1 MHNLSL
7 KELVEAILFS
17 IPEPFTAED
26 MAFKTNRKTEDVR
39 KALEDVSNE
48 YAARNGVIT
57 IENVNGRYAMAIRR
71 EAALSLRKYIREAEL
86 TSYELKMLA
95 IISKHN
101 GILKSQM
108 AKAMGSGVYD
118 HIRSLVEKGFVQ
130 EVKAGRNTALKTT
143 GKVPDK
149 VLQQGQQ
156 PKAQTI
162 ADFAA
167 EKPAGATAA
176 SGSDKPAASEGAAQ
190 AGATEAPAQQ
200 PMQEEPPQ

>member
-17 IPEPFTAED
+17 VPEPFTAEEL
-26 MAFKTNRKTEDVR
+26 AFKTNRKTEDVR
-39 KALEDVSNE
+39 KALKDLSAE

-57 IENVNGRYAMAIRR
+57 IESINGKYAMIIRR
-71 EAALSLRKYIREAEL
+71 EAAPSLRKYIREAEL
-86 TSYELKMLA
+86 TPYELKMLA

-130 EVKAGRNTALKTT
+130 EVKVGRSMALKTT

-149 VLQQGQQ
+149 VLPKVQAGEEQ
-156 PKAQTI
+156 PKP
-162 ADFAA
+162 
-167 EKPAGATAA
+167 EATAA
-176 SGSDKPAASEGAAQ
+176 SDADKPAAAEEAA
-190 AGATEAPAQQ
+190 EAPATESQPGQPQQ
-200 PMQEEPPQ
+200 

>member
-1 MHNLSL
+1 MHNLSI

-17 IPEPFTAED
+17 VPEPFTAEEL
-26 MAFKTNRKTEDVR
+26 AFKTNRKTEDVR
-39 KALEDVSNE
+39 KALEGLSNE

-71 EAALSLRKYIREAEL
+71 EAAPSLRKYIREAEL
-86 TSYELKMLA
+86 TPYELKMLA

-130 EVKAGRNTALKTT
+130 EVKVGRSMALKTT

-149 VLQQGQQ
+149 AL
-156 PKAQTI
+156 PKVQ
-162 ADFAA
+162 A
-167 EKPAGATAA
+167 EGAKPNSEATAA
-176 SGSDKPAASEGAAQ
+176 SDADKPAAGEEAAQ
-190 AGATEAPAQQ
+190 AEAPATESQ
-200 PMQEEPPQ
+200 PEQPPQ